1 MHEETSAVLTDEL
14 EHYGVI
20 GMKWGVRKDPQT
32 AYNKSGEKL
41 KKLDTKVTKGTTKA
55 QKKLEKAWSKTNK
68 AQRALLFKGVKKWRA
83 AGQTNRALKSYAKVQ
98 SDTSKAMRW
107 QKAREKAFKNTTVSN
122 LNPEYEKLG
131 KKYSEMTI
139 DSLASNN
146 VTMNALYDMYARN
159 KTSFNR

>member
-1 MHEETSAVLTDEL
+1 MYAKSQKVLVDEL

-41 KKLDTKVTKGTTKA
+41 KKLDTRIEKGTIKA
-55 QKKLEKAWSKTNK
+55 QKKLEKAWAKTNR
-68 AQRALLFKGVKKWRA
+68 AQRALLLKGFKKWSA
-83 AGQTNRALKSYAKVQ
+83 AGQTSRALRSYAKVQ

-107 QKAREKAFKNTTVSN
+107 QKAREKAFKNTSVSN
-122 LNPEYEKLG
+122 LDPEYERLG

-159 KTSFNR
+159 KTSLNR